1 MLNKGHNKMNNDWVF
16 AINADEVDEE
26 DVMPV
31 EIGLSEVAVYK
42 AKGKFYASSDKC
54 THGDAY
60 LSEGVV
66 VGEVIECPLHQG
78 RFCIKTGKALSAPVS
93 EPIKVYQT
101 KVEDTKV
108 YVRLVAS

>member
-1 MLNKGHNKMNNDWVF
+1 MIGEWQF
-16 AINADEVDEE
+16 AINADEIEDE

-31 EIGLSEVAVYK
+31 EIGKREIAIYRFNDN
-42 AKGKFYASSDKC
+42 FYATSDKC

-78 RFCIKTGKALSAPVS
+78 RFCLKTGKALSAPVS
-93 EPIKVYQT
+93 APIETFEVKLEDGKVFV
-101 KVEDTKV
+101 K
-108 YVRLVAS
+108 LAGS

>member
-1 MLNKGHNKMNNDWVF
+1 MSEEWTF
-16 AINADEVDEE
+16 AIDADEIEEE

-31 EIGLSEVAVYK
+31 EIAGKEIAIYR

-78 RFCIKTGKALSAPVS
+78 RFCVKTGKALSAPVS
-93 EPIKVYQT
+93 APIQVFAT
-101 KVEDTKV
+101 KVDDGKIYIRMVT
-108 YVRLVAS
+108 A

>member
-1 MLNKGHNKMNNDWVF
+1 MNVKDWVF
-16 AINADEVDEE
+16 AISAGEVEEE
-26 DVMPV
+26 DVMPA
-31 EIGLSEVAVYK
+31 EIDGWDIAIYR
-42 AKGKFYASSDKC
+42 AKGNFYATHDKC

-93 EPIKVYQT
+93 KPIETFET
-101 KVEDTKV
+101 KLEAGNV
-108 YVRLVAS
+108 YVRLKEA

>member
-1 MLNKGHNKMNNDWVF
+1 MNDDWQF
-16 AINADEVDEE
+16 AIEADKIEDE

-31 EIGLSEVAVYK
+31 EIAGQEIAIYRYQD
-42 AKGKFYASSDKC
+42 KFYATSDKC

-78 RFCIKTGKALSAPVS
+78 RFCMKTGKALSAPAVRAIATYPVKI
-93 EPIKVYQT
+93 EGGKVFIKLGAGSP
-101 KVEDTKV
+101 K
-108 YVRLVAS
+108 